1 MTKIATFSLKILLN
15 FHPYQLGHL
24 NYIIT
29 EEVNSVAILNTCKYF
44 SNCARQD
51 SKYEELLFWVM
62 DLDELRLA
70 GRSESSISPRKK
82 RFYNNCVGVM

>member
-1 MTKIATFSLKILLN
+1 MF
-15 FHPYQLGHL
+15 
-24 NYIIT
+24 
-29 EEVNSVAILNTCKYF
+29 AILNTCKYF

-51 SKYEELLFWVM
+51 SKYEELLFWVI

-82 RFYNNCVGVM
+82 RFYNNCVGDRQILKNILLVSYEVQYNQLNNP